1 MVRSEDWW
9 SLIGNQRLCWIIRC
23 HLNFL
28 RVCNL
33 IEDPGGFSEKD
44 RFEPPSGNL
53 RRDPVV
59 MVLSAKR
66 DYPLLTHIELGRSII
81 GSLQS

>member
-1 MVRSEDWW
+1 M
-9 SLIGNQRLCWIIRC
+9 
-23 HLNFL
+23 
-28 RVCNL
+28 

-53 RRDPVV
+53 RRDPAV

-81 GSLQS
+81 GSLQW